1 MPPGGSPVEEG
12 SPGEEPRLGGEERCA
27 PRPQARAGLPAGTC
41 AELGLWRLPLASHTS
56 DGQQSRDPGAGQG
69 SHPSWQRPPALLPIL
84 PPEDKL
90 RNRGIPRGFCL
101 YTALALLVSLDSVC
115 IEQASVFPSCTTAA
129 LARQGPTQPGTPAPR
144 HPCTLPA
151 SASSHWVALP
161 NQAPLPWSSAG
172 GQQLLQ
178 VNSVKTIIPLILL
191 RRWDCLE

>member
-1 MPPGGSPVEEG
+1 MPPGGAPVEEG

-129 LARQGPTQPGTPAPR
+129 LARQGPTQPGTPAPL
-144 HPCTLPA
+144 HPACLCFQPLGGAAEPGPAPLVLSRGPAA
-151 SASSHWVALP
+151 SASEFRQDHHPSDPSQEVGLP
-161 NQAPLPWSSAG
+161 G
-172 GQQLLQ
+172 M
-178 VNSVKTIIPLILL
+178 
-191 RRWDCLE
+191 R